1 MNGLPALRVVPA
13 GAGSGKT
20 HTIQQTLGEW
30 ILAGKVSPERIV
42 AVTYTEAAAAELR
55 ARISAELLENDR
67 VEDAL
72 RLSQAYISTIHGFGL
87 RILTEFAF
95 SAGLSPRPRLLSEDE
110 QNALIRQSLA
120 RTDSANAIV
129 ADLDAYG
136 YHYDP
141 VRKMKPEDL
150 FRERCLKAVELWRT
164 TGLRSQ
170 AEGEALTTDAFRRLA
185 DHYGPT
191 RDADPLRQELRQ
203 RIADLLKR
211 FPASIHQQFGTT
223 RAARED
229 LIRDHR
235 NLVTALSGPD
245 LETNWKLW
253 QALRAVRV
261 SNQRTQ
267 LPDDYDRLAGK
278 VRTAAEELRCHP
290 GPLEDARKHLA
301 ALLTTGQHAIG
312 SYQQAKAKA
321 GLVDY
326 TDMIAT
332 AEWLLRERPD
342 ILERLTEQVDCL
354 VVDEFQDTNPLQFSL
369 LWQLREAGIPTLVVG
384 DLKQAIMG
392 FQGADPRLFAAL
404 ERNYDREAR
413 PLEQNWRSQARLMDI
428 VNAVGP
434 VLFGDEYHPLEPQRR
449 DSPCDPLELVTFEET
464 SRSQTHKVR
473 AGFVA
478 LRLKEHLAG
487 RTRIVDRDT
496 GLERS
501 LRGSDIAVLCRTH
514 SVLAA
519 CAKALMECGLRVN
532 YQAEGWLSSRA
543 VQIAWNALAYLANPA
558 DRHAALY
565 LGVTEL
571 GTLSLEQGLRQL
583 MDNGRVEDPLLR
595 KLDTLSEGVADRTVY
610 ALVADTLA
618 AVGLFDEVARW
629 PDGDQARANLLRLL
643 GEAGAFMDSNREAL
657 TLSGYHGTGI
667 QTFLAWLSARAEE
680 NDEHPPARVID
691 EDAIVLTTWHSAKGL
706 EWPVVAVCGLD
717 QAIRVRLPDLGLSY
731 ESFDDL
737 AAILNRVRIDYW
749 PKYTAQEQNFEAEY
763 LQERTSLVEYRRLLY
778 VALSRAR
785 DKLILEWPE
794 YVADRKP
801 NRRTG
806 EATPNVW
813 SILSERCSVDK
824 ETSEFD
830 VDGQRFPCTV
840 IEGGLKLPD
849 EFHAEEDAR
858 APALVP
864 IGRRAIARRSAPA
877 KLTPDSV
884 APSMLEGALDSLP
897 DSLVL
902 RAERYGEG
910 VDAHVGLSGKD
921 LGTYLHQCFEILG
934 ARPELVAQLE
944 SLTGV
949 EAPAGET
956 ERIAAAVAGFEAWLG
971 NAFEVESVQREWPLL
986 CIDPAGSVVSGT
998 ADLIVRTAMGAWVL
1012 DHKSDRVESAVEA
1025 FRGYQAQ
1032 LEAYRNALVSEGETV
1047 LGVGI
1052 NWIRRGEVTWS
1063 LSPGQDG

>member
-1 MNGLPALRVVPA
+1 MNGLPELCVVPA

-20 HTIQQTLGEW
+20 YTIQQTLGEW

-55 ARISAELLENDR
+55 ARISAELLENGR

-120 RTDSANAIV
+120 RTNAANAIV
-129 ADLDAYG
+129 ADLDAFG

-141 VRKMKPEDL
+141 VRKIRPEDL
-150 FRERCLKAVELWRT
+150 FRERCLKVVDLWRT

-170 AEGEALTTDAFRRLA
+170 AEGKELARDTFRRLA
-185 DHYGPT
+185 DRYGPT
-191 RDADPLRQELRQ
+191 RDADSLRRALRK
-203 RIADLLKR
+203 RIADLLKQY
-211 FPASIHQQFGTT
+211 PASIHRQFGTT

-229 LIRDHR
+229 FIRDHR
-235 NLVTALSGPD
+235 NLATAVSGPD
-245 LETNWKLW
+245 LETDWKLW
-253 QALRAVRV
+253 QALREVRV
-261 SNQRTQ
+261 SNRRTQ
-267 LPDDYDRLAGK
+267 LPDEYDRLADE
-278 VRTAAEELRCHP
+278 VRMAAQELQCHP
-290 GPLEDARKHLA
+290 GPLEDARAHLA
-301 ALLTTGQHAIG
+301 ALLTTGQQAIG
-312 SYQQAKAKA
+312 AYQEAKARA

-326 TDMIAT
+326 SDMIAT

-342 ILERLTEQVDCL
+342 ILDRLTQQVDCL

-369 LWQLREAGIPTLVVG
+369 LWQLRKAGIPTLVVG

-404 ERNYDREAR
+404 ERNHPRQTR
-413 PLEQNWRSQARLMDI
+413 PLQQNWRSQARLMDI

-434 VLFGDEYHPLEPQRR
+434 VLFGDEYHPLGPQRR
-449 DSPCDPLELVTFEET
+449 NSPCDPLEFVTFEKT
-464 SRSQTHKVR
+464 SRSQGHKVR

-478 LRLKEHLAG
+478 LRLKEHIAR

-519 CAKALMECGLRVN
+519 CAKALTECGLRVN
-532 YQAEGWLSSRA
+532 YQAQGWLSSRA
-543 VQIAWNALAYLANPA
+543 IQIAWNALAYLANPA

-565 LGVTEL
+565 LAVTEL
-571 GTLSLEQGLRQL
+571 GTLSLEQGMRQL
-583 MDNGRVEDPLLR
+583 LEHGRVDDPLLR
-595 KLDTLSEGVADRTVY
+595 KLDTLSAGVADRTVY

-618 AVGLFDEVARW
+618 TVGLFDEVARW
-629 PDGDQARANLLRLL
+629 PDADQARANLLRLL

-657 TLSGYHGTGI
+657 TLSGYHGTGV

-680 NDEHPPARVID
+680 NDEQPPARVID

-717 QAIRVRLPDLGLSY
+717 QPIRVRLPDLGLSY

-737 AAILNRVRIDYW
+737 AAILNSVRIDYW
-749 PKYTAQEQNFEAEY
+749 PKYTAPEQNFAAEY
-763 LQERTSLVEYRRLLY
+763 LQERTNLVEYRRLLY
-778 VALSRAR
+778 VALTRAR
-785 DKLILEWPE
+785 EKLILEWPE
-794 YVADRKP
+794 YIADRKP

-813 SILSERCSVDK
+813 SILSERCLVDK

-840 IEGGLKLPD
+840 IEGGLELPD
-849 EFHAEEDAR
+849 EFHAEADAR
-858 APALVP
+858 SPELAA
-864 IGRRAIARRSAPA
+864 IGRRAIARSSGPA

-884 APSMLEGALDSLP
+884 APSMLGGEVDSLP
-897 DSLVL
+897 DALVL
-902 RAERYGEG
+902 RTERYGEG
-910 VDAHVGLSGKD
+910 VDARVGLSGKD
-921 LGTYLHQCFEILG
+921 LGTYLHRCFEVLG
-934 ARPELVAQLE
+934 ARPELVPQLE

-949 EAPAGET
+949 RAPAGET
-956 ERIAAAVAGFEAWLG
+956 ERIAAAVEAFEAWLDD
-971 NAFEVESVQREWPLL
+971 ALEVESVQREWPLL
-986 CIDPAGSVVSGT
+986 FIDPAGSVVSGT
-998 ADLIVRTAMGAWVL
+998 ADLIVRTARGAWVL
-1012 DHKSDRVESAVEA
+1012 DHKSDQVENTIEA
-1025 FRGYQAQ
+1025 FGSYQAQ

-1063 LSPGQDG
+1063 LAPGQDG

>member
-1 MNGLPALRVVPA
+1 MNSLPALRVVPA

-20 HTIQQTLGEW
+20 YTIQKVLGEW

-55 ARISAELLENDR
+55 ARISAELLDAGR

-95 SAGLSPRPRLLSEDE
+95 GAGLSPRPRLLSDDE

-129 ADLDAYG
+129 ADLAAYG
-136 YHYDP
+136 YHYDHH
-141 VRKMKPEDL
+141 RKMKPEDL
-150 FRERCLKAVELWRT
+150 FRERCLEVVQLWRT
-164 TGLRSQ
+164 TGLQSP
-170 AEGEALTTDAFRRLA
+170 ADGEGLARDAARRLV
-185 DHYGPT
+185 DRYGPT
-191 RDADPLRQELRQ
+191 RDAAPLRQALRNC
-203 RIADLLKR
+203 IAGLLKKY
-211 FPASIHQQFGTT
+211 PASIHQQFGTT
-223 RAARED
+223 RAARND

-235 NLVTALSGPD
+235 NFATALSGPD
-245 LETNWKLW
+245 LETDWKLW
-253 QALRAVRV
+253 QELREVRV
-261 SNQRTQ
+261 SNMRTR
-267 LPDDYDRLAGK
+267 LPDEYDLLAGK
-278 VRTAAEELRCHP
+278 VRIAAEGLLDHP

-301 ALLTTGQHAIG
+301 ALLSMGQHAVG
-312 SYQQAKAKA
+312 SYQEAKARA

-326 TDMIAT
+326 SDMIAT
-332 AEWLLRERPD
+332 AERLLRKRPD
-342 ILERLTEQVDCL
+342 ILERFTEQVDCL

-404 ERNYDREAR
+404 ERNHPDQSQ
-413 PLEQNWRSQARLMDI
+413 PLRRNWRSQARLMDI

-434 VLFGDEYHPLEPQRR
+434 VLFGDEYRPLEPQRR
-449 DSPCDPLELVTFEET
+449 DSPCDPLELVTFEKT
-464 SRSQTHKVR
+464 ARSQGHKVR

-478 LRLKEHLAG
+478 LRLKEHLDG
-487 RTRIVDRDT
+487 KTRIVDRDT

-519 CAKALMECGLRVN
+519 CAGALTECGLRVN

-565 LGVTEL
+565 LAVTEL
-571 GTLSLEQGLRQL
+571 GTLSLEQGMRQL
-583 MDNGRVEDPLLR
+583 MDDGRVEDPLLR
-595 KLDTLSEGVADRTVY
+595 KLDTLSDGVADRTVY

-618 AVGLFDEVARW
+618 AVGLFNEVARW
-629 PDGDQARANLLRLL
+629 PDSDQARANLLRLL

-657 TLSGYHGTGI
+657 ALSGYHGTGV

-680 NDEHPPARVID
+680 NDEQPPARVID

-717 QAIRVRLPDLGLSY
+717 QPIRVRLPDLGLSY

-737 AAILNRVRIDYW
+737 AAILDSVRIEHW
-749 PKYTAQEQNFEAEY
+749 PKYTAPEQNFEAEY
-763 LQERTSLVEYRRLLY
+763 LQERANLVDYRRLMY
-778 VALSRAR
+778 VALTRAR

-794 YVADRKP
+794 YIADRKP
-801 NRRTG
+801 NPRTG
-806 EATPNVW
+806 QATPNVW

-824 ETSEFD
+824 EASEFD

-840 IEGGLKLPD
+840 IEGDLKLPD
-849 EFHAEEDAR
+849 EFHAEEA
-858 APALVP
+858 AQSPELSA
-864 IGRRAIARRSAPA
+864 IGRRAIARRGAPV

-884 APSMLEGALDSLP
+884 APSMLAGEP
-897 DSLVL
+897 DSLSDSPVL
-902 RAERYGEG
+902 RTERYSEG
-910 VDAHVGLSGKD
+910 VDAQVGLSGKD
-921 LGTYLHQCFEILG
+921 LGTYLHRCFEVLG
-934 ARPELVAQLE
+934 ARPELVAQLAA
-944 SLTGV
+944 LTGV
-949 EAPAGET
+949 EAPAGEA

-971 NAFEVESVQREWPLL
+971 NALGVESVQREWPLL
-986 CIDPAGSVVSGT
+986 FIDPAGSVVSGT
-998 ADLIVRTAMGAWVL
+998 ADLIVRTKKGAWVL
-1012 DHKSDRVESAVEA
+1012 DHKSDRVESTLEA
-1025 FRGYQAQ
+1025 FREYQAQ

-1063 LSPGQDG
+1063 LALREDG